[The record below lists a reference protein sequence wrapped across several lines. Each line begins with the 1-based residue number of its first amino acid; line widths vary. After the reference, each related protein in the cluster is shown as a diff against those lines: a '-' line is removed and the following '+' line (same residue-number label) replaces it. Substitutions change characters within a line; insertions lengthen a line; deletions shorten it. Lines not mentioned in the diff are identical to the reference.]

1 MALWSGTFLCARAAL
16 RSIVRSPLWC
26 ALPSAFPKASSALGK
41 ACSPSRGPD
50 AVCGALCLPGKP
62 LWSSASSCIVHSTF
76 LGGRAVGLCYYWVF
90 TYFSVRPQTSAL
102 LAGTWILI
110 AVTILHERQTSVYQV
125 LVIEGPGMPSQGAC
139 E

>member
-1 MALWSGTFLCARAAL
+1 MVGHLSLCSCRFVEH
-16 RSIVRSPLWC
+16 SSVPSVVR
-26 ALPSAFPKASSALGK
+26 SALGV
-41 ACSPSRGPD
+41 SEGLQHPWEGVFSVTGPD
-50 AVCGALCLPGKP
+50 AVCGALCLPGEP

-125 LVIEGPGMPSQGAC
+125 LVIEGPGRPFQGAC